1 MTVAPAFPAASEIG
15 RRARSENFDV
25 ASLLLGA
32 RMRETLLAIYEFA
45 RLVDELGDTIDGD
58 RLAALDEAQA
68 ELDRAYAGRPRT
80 ETFRRLADAI
90 AVADLPREP
99 FVRLIDANRRDQ
111 VQHEYETFDDL
122 IGYCSLSAN
131 PVGELVLAA
140 FNAATPERIAWSDDV
155 CSALQVIEH
164 IQDVREDAHAGRI
177 YLPREDMAR
186 FRVAAD
192 DLTAA
197 SAGTGLRALLAFE
210 CDRAGALLRPGVPL
224 VASLR
229 GRARLAVAGYVGG
242 GRATLDAIAA
252 AGYDVLHST
261 PTATRAARVVA
272 VLRLLRG
279 SR

>member
-32 RMRETLLAIYEFA
+32 RLRETLLAVYGFA

-58 RLAALDEAQA
+58 RLAALDEAEA
-68 ELDRAYAGRPRT
+68 ELDRAYAGHPRT
-80 ETFRRLADAI
+80 ETFRRLAHAI

-140 FNAATPERIAWSDDV
+140 FGAATPQRVAWSDDV

-186 FRVAAD
+186 FGVAAD

-210 CDRAGALLRPGVPL
+210 CERAGALLRSGIPL

-261 PTATRAARVVA
+261 PTATRAARVSA